1 MNFRKAFM
9 FFSAATLLFASCS
22 NEDSTPGVEPEKD
35 APASVSLNNAS
46 ASTATYSF
54 TANAEW
60 AATSTENWVTISP
73 ASGKGGGKT
82 QITLT
87 TTSANDLLQ
96 NRKATIKITSGG
108 ESISFDVVQA
118 AKVPSITFDPT
129 TLVIPATLTATVSVT
144 SNVEFEVKS
153 KPDWIGA
160 ITLPTTT
167 KGTIQLTITAPESFN
182 AKRTGTI
189 ILKDKNSDYEAPLAV
204 ENEAI
209 PDVTGTMNDADF
221 AANEW
226 YLMKTKQDIT
236 ITNAK
241 DGEFVLTAL
250 TLNGTTPTETVAT
263 WLSFAKNPD
272 FTSKLVYTATVEDYT
287 SKTVSRSARIYV
299 SPKNMTPAQL
309 IAAGDR
315 FKVKDAKQFPDAVQF
330 SGFPGSDLAVTY
342 RGVDIIYG
350 YGPGVSAPNIG
361 TPSEIPTA
369 TNNGFPF
376 VLTDGKSFASS
387 IFIEDKNTNDQSVTI
402 FDAGVSSQGVM
413 INTGADNRQLPNIVT
428 ALKFGSYGTAES
440 ISYIGVAV
448 TVEGTTVTGLFKVKL
463 FNTPD
468 QDHNTQ
474 DYY

>member
-1 MNFRKAFM
+1 MKKMNFRKAFM

-209 PDVTGTMNDADF
+209 PDVAGAMNDTNF

-226 YLMKTKQDIT
+226 YLMKTKLDIT
-236 ITNAK
+236 IANAK

-287 SKTVSRSARIYV
+287 SKTVSRSARIYA

-315 FKVKDAKQFPDAVQF
+315 FKVEDVKQFPDAVQF
-330 SGFPGSDLAVTY
+330 LGFAGKEPTTTY
-342 RGVDIIYG
+342 RGVNIIYG
-350 YGPGVSAPNIG
+350 YKLGMMAPALG
-361 TPSEIPTA
+361 LPSVE
-369 TNNGFPF
+369 NNGFPF
-376 VLTDGKSFASS
+376 VLTDGKCFASS
-387 IFIEDKNTNDQSVTI
+387 FFIDDKNTNEQRITI
-402 FDAGVSSQGVM
+402 FDNATSPQGVG
-413 INTGADNRQLPNIVT
+413 INTGGDNRQLPKIYSN
-428 ALKFGSYGTAES
+428 LKFGNYGTPES
-440 ISYIGVAV
+440 ISYIGAVV

-468 QDHNTQ
+468 QDFNTE
-474 DYY
+474 DYYN